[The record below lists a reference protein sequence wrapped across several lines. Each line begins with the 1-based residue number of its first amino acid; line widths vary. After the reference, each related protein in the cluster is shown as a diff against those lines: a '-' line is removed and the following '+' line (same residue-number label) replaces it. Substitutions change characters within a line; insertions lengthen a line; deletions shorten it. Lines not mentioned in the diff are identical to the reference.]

1 MNKIILVDDHAMFRD
16 GIKVLIEDEGKGT
29 VIAEAEN
36 GQKFLELLPDYEP
49 DLVIMDIEMP
59 VMGGLEAIKRALS
72 INPQLK
78 ILVLTMLNEDV
89 NYTEIVHAGVTGLIL
104 KTSGKKELER
114 AFDAIMNGENYF
126 SSIILRQIILKSTTE
141 TKKQDKLCIKFT
153 ERETEVLKWL
163 CKGLTVSEIGEKIFL
178 SVKTIETHRSTLLK
192 KTGVKNTINL
202 ILYAIKNK
210 LVEI

>member
-1 MNKIILVDDHAMFRD
+1 MNKIMLVDDHAMFRD
-16 GIKVLIEDEGKGT
+16 GIKVLIEDEGIGT

-36 GQKFLELLPDYEP
+36 GQKFLQLLQDYEP
-49 DLVIMDIEMP
+49 DLIIMDLEMP

-78 ILVLTMLNEDV
+78 ILVLTMLNDDI
-89 NYTEIVHAGVTGLIL
+89 NYTEIVHAGVMGLIL

-114 AFDAIMNGENYF
+114 AFDAILNGESYF
-126 SSIILRQIILKSTTE
+126 SAGILRHIITKSTSETE
-141 TKKQDKLCIKFT
+141 KQTKSTIKFT
-153 ERETEVLKWL
+153 ERETEVLQWL

-178 SVKTIETHRSTLLK
+178 SVKTIETHRSSLLR
-192 KTGVKNTINL
+192 KTDAKNTINL
-202 ILYAIKNK
+202 ILFAIKNK